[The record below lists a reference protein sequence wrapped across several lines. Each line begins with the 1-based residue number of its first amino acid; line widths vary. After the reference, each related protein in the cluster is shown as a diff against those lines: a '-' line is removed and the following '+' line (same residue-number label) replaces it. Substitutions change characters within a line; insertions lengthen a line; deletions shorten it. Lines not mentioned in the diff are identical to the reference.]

1 MMAHNNKFFSFYPS
15 NRSVKTCLVTNV
27 LIFLLIGDRD
37 KATKFKEKA
46 LKMKDVVNLVE
57 FKESYPKLACE
68 SENTK
73 MW

>member
-1 MMAHNNKFFSFYPS
+1 MYPS
-15 NRSVKTCLVTNV
+15 NISVKTCLVTNV
-27 LIFLLIGDRD
+27 LTFLLIGDRD

-46 LKMKDVVNLVE
+46 LKMIVEKKKDVVNLVE